1 MVFAEA
7 LPEFWQTMLGRAHYA
22 LCSAAESEMYVVG
35 GRAPSSESQVVNRAQ
50 VVNIGQVVKT
60 PSKPV

>member
-1 MVFAEA
+1 M
-7 LPEFWQTMLGRAHYA
+7 YA

>member
-1 MVFAEA
+1 MKKH
-7 LPEFWQTMLGRAHYA
+7 LGRAHSA

-50 VVNIGQVVKT
+50 VVNIGQVVKNA
-60 PSKPV
+60 

>member
-1 MVFAEA
+1 MA
-7 LPEFWQTMLGRAHYA
+7 LLELGRAHYA

-50 VVNIGQVVKT
+50 VVNIGQDLVVKT